1 MNMKSTLEM
10 ESNIAA
16 YPADETN
23 DYEDDDATT
32 NAAFSS
38 TTPYKKFE
46 LFVTKRLDL
55 GTMVRQTELPSK

>member
-10 ESNIAA
+10 ESNITA

-23 DYEDDDATT
+23 DYDDATA
-32 NAAFSS
+32 AAFSS
-38 TTPYKKFE
+38 TTPYEKFE